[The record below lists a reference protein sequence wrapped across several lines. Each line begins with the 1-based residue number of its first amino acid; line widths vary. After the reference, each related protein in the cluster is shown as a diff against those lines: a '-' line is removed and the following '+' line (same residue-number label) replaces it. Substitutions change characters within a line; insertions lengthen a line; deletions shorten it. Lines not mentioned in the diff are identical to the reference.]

1 MPAGRQ
7 RNCPD
12 DAGDDFENR
21 IRTDFSDDGRLARH
35 LRLGGAPL
43 SEDDQQAG
51 RKAADY
57 HDPAGLPAIAIS
69 AGAAPGSGVS
79 TPADWFDRA
88 DKALYKTKR
97 GGRKGVTLFE
107 DEAAART

>member
-1 MPAGRQ
+1 MR
-7 RNCPD
+7 
-12 DAGDDFENR
+12 GDDLESR
-21 IRTDFSDDGRLARH
+21 IRADFSDDGRLARH

-57 HDPAGLPAIAIS
+57 HDPHRSGRHYDQR
-69 AGAAPGSGVS
+69 GAAPGSGVS
-79 TPADWFDRA
+79 TPADRFDRA

-97 GGRKGVTLFE
+97 GSRKGVTLFE
-107 DEAAART
+107 DEAAVRT